1 MAGEVFRHR
10 ERVIY
15 AHCTI
20 GNHVYHSRY
29 LDMLEEARGEFMRAI
44 GFPLQKL
51 QDDGYFYPVL
61 EARIRYLAMARYDD
75 ELIIEVWIRTLTRV
89 RLTIC
94 HRILLATGKVILEAE
109 TDHVALGMDEKPRRS
124 PPELVTACERFV
136 VTVA

>member
-15 AHCTI
+15 AHCTV

-29 LDMLEEARGEFMRAI
+29 LDMLEEARGEFMRAV

-51 QDDGYFYPVL
+51 QDEGYFYPVL

-75 ELIIEVWIRTLTRV
+75 QLIIEVWIKSLSRV
-89 RLTIC
+89 RLTIA
-94 HRILLATGKVILEAE
+94 HRILLENGKVILEAE
-109 TDHVALGMDEKPRRS
+109 TDHVALGLDEKPRRS
-124 PPELVTACERFV
+124 PPELVAACEPY
-136 VTVA
+136 VAAS

>member
-15 AHCTI
+15 AHCTV

-51 QDDGYFYPVL
+51 QDDGCFFPVL

-75 ELIIEVWIRTLTRV
+75 ELVIEVWMKTLTRV
-89 RLTIC
+89 RMTIG
-94 HRILLATGKVILEAE
+94 HRILHASGKAILEAE
-109 TDHVALGMDEKPRRS
+109 TDHVALGLDEKPRRS
-124 PPELVTACERFV
+124 PAELVAACEPYL
-136 VTVA
+136 AAQ